1 MIKRIIC
8 LANSR
13 KLGDRC
19 VAGRELL
26 EGGRVGPWIRPISA
40 RPDEAISL
48 SEMRYRNGD
57 DPRLLDT
64 IDIPLLGSRSK
75 PNQPENWLIDAGY
88 YWQKVGECRY
98 ANLHLLADAPGDLWV
113 NGRNTSHNLNDYV
126 LEEEAGTLGSSLKL
140 IAADDLRLSVFTT
153 GVGFENPK
161 RRVQAIFSFNGKNY
175 RLWATDSVI
184 EDTYR
189 PREDGTYNVGSC
201 YLTISLAEPFRGCCY
216 KVVAGVIVGAK

>member
-1 MIKRIIC
+1 MIKRTIC

-48 SEMRYRNGD
+48 LEMRYGNGG
-57 DPRLLDT
+57 DPRLRDI
-64 IDIPLLGSRSK
+64 IDIPFLGPRSK
-75 PNQPENWLIDAGY
+75 PNQPENWLIDPRSS
-88 YWQKVGECRY
+88 WRKVGECGY
-98 ANLHLLADAPGDLWV
+98 ENLNYLTDPAGSLWV
-113 NGRNTSHNLNDYV
+113 NGRSTNYNLNDYV
-126 LEEEAGTLGSSLKL
+126 LEEEANNSGSSLKL
-140 IAADDLRLSVFTT
+140 IAVDDLRLSVFTT

-161 RRVQAIFSFNGKNY
+161 RRVQAIFSFNGEYY

-189 PREDGTYNVGSC
+189 PRTDGTYNVGSC

-216 KVVAGVIVGAK
+216 KVVAGIIAGAR